1 MLDIL
6 ITNGIV
12 ITMDPVRRIIE
23 DGAVAIQ
30 EDKIVAVGET
40 AVLTTTYP
48 DAKQTINAKNMVVMP
63 GIIDAHAHAGHGL
76 VKTIG
81 SDDAELWYHAC
92 EKIYTQGSTPDFWYA
107 ESQLS
112 ALERLKTGTTFGVS
126 YLGGGESFNATDDVS
141 FGDGYCRAVEKIGI
155 RAMLAAG
162 PGGPPFPRHYIR
174 WNGDIPRDDR
184 VTHEQMLDTCEQ
196 LIDQWHGQ
204 VEGKMH
210 ICLSFPT
217 PKPGQYTPGTAEF
230 DNLVHR
236 ARETHALAQKHNLLW
251 TMDGHETGTVAFTHE
266 HLGVLDERA
275 FLSHCIDITEEE
287 IAICQQTGTKVV
299 HNASAVY
306 SIMGRCP
313 VPELLDAGVT
323 VMIGSDGTAPDRSY
337 DMFRHM
343 WQCMHYHRR
352 HFRDPEILPPG
363 KVLEM
368 ITIDAAH
375 GLGLGDEL
383 GSLEVGKKAD
393 VVLVDMDKPHLYP
406 LVMPAHRLIYFAK
419 GSDVDTVIVNG
430 EVLMAGRQV
439 KHIDEK
445 EVLAMA
451 QTEMSKALDRTG
463 LWSYLETRD
472 NFWGKTHY

>member
-1 MLDIL
+1 MIDIL
-6 ITNGIV
+6 IVHGIV
-12 ITMDPVRRIIE
+12 LTMDKDRRLIE
-23 DGAVAIQ
+23 DGAVAIANNR
-30 EDKIVAVGET
+30 IVAIGSSDELVQQYEARKT
-40 AVLTTTYP
+40 I
-48 DAKQTINAKNMVVMP
+48 DAHNMIVMP

-76 VKTIG
+76 VKTMG

-92 EKIYTQGSTPDFWYA
+92 EKLYTQGSTADFWYA

-126 YLGGGESFNATDDVS
+126 YLGGGESFMATDHPRY
-141 FGDGYCRAVEKIGI
+141 GDAYCRAVEKVGI

-162 PGGPPFPRHYIR
+162 VGGPPFPRHYIR
-174 WNGDIPRDDR
+174 WENGQARNDM
-184 VTHEQMLDTCEQ
+184 VSHQQMLDSSEA
-196 LIDQWHGQ
+196 LIKTWHKSNK
-204 VEGKMH
+204 EKLH

-217 PKPGQYTPGTAEF
+217 PKEGQFTPGTADF
-230 DNLVHR
+230 DDLVHR
-236 ARETHALAQKHNLLW
+236 ARSTYALSEQYDLLW
-251 TMDGHETGTVAFTHE
+251 TMDGHAEGTVAFTHE
-266 HLGVLDERA
+266 HLQVLGPKT
-275 FLSHCIDITEEE
+275 FLSHCIDITEDE
-287 IAICQQTGTKVV
+287 IAICRETDTKVV

-352 HFRDPEILPPG
+352 HFRDPDILPPG

-368 ITIDAAH
+368 ITIDAAR
-375 GLGLGDEL
+375 GLGVDDEL

-406 LVMPAHRLIYFAK
+406 LLMPAHRLIYFAK
-419 GSDVDTVIVNG
+419 GSDVDTVIVDG
-430 EVLMAGRQV
+430 EILMEKREV
-439 KHIDEK
+439 KTVREAD
-445 EVLAMA
+445 VLAMA
-451 QTEMSKALDRTG
+451 QDEIVKALNRTG

-472 NFWGKTHY
+472 GFWGQSRY

>member
-1 MLDIL
+1 MFDIM

-12 ITMDPVRRIIE
+12 VTMNPERQVIE
-23 DGAVAIQ
+23 DGAVAIVG
-30 EDKIVAVGET
+30 DKIVGVGKT
-40 AVLTTTYP
+40 ADFAANAHHII
-48 DAKQTINAKNMVVMP
+48 DAHNMVVMP

-76 VKTIG
+76 IKTMG
-81 SDDAELWYHAC
+81 SDDSDLWYTAC

-112 ALERLKTGTTFGVS
+112 ALERLKCGTTFGVS
-126 YLGGGESFNATDDVS
+126 YLGGGESFMATDDAS
-141 FGDGYCRAVEKIGI
+141 FGDGYCRAVEQVGI

-162 PGGPPFPRHYIR
+162 PGGPPFPRQYAR
-174 WNGDIPRDDR
+174 WQGDTPRDLQ
-184 VTHEQMLDTCEQ
+184 VTHEQMLETCET
-196 LIDQWHGQ
+196 LIEQWHGA
-204 VEGKMH
+204 VDGKIH
-210 ICLSFPT
+210 ICLTFPT
-217 PKPGQYTPGTAEF
+217 PKPGQFTPGTAEF
-230 DNLVHR
+230 ADLVIR
-236 ARETHALAQKHNLLW
+236 AESTHALSQKYGLLW
-251 TMDGHETGTVAFTHE
+251 TMDGHETGTIAFTHE

-287 IAICQQTGTKVV
+287 IEICRQTGTKVA
-299 HNASAVY
+299 HNPSAVY

-323 VMIGSDGTAPDRSY
+323 VMISSDGTAPDRSY

-383 GSLEVGKKAD
+383 GSLAVGKKAD

-406 LVMPAHRLIYFAK
+406 LVMPVHRLIYFAK

-430 EVLMAGRQV
+430 EVLMAQRQV
-439 KHIDEK
+439 KTVDEK
-445 EVLAMA
+445 AVLAMA
-451 QTEMSKALDRTG
+451 QAEISKALDRTG
-463 LWSYLETRD
+463 LWSNLEMRE